1 MKSIHLVCALS
12 LFAAVVS
19 EGCRQASTDTQT
31 AATNSQAATST
42 PSTSASPSAPSTN
55 DVAVITTTEGTM
67 VIAFWPGEAPNTVAN
82 FEKLA
87 KQGFYDG
94 TAFHRIIKGFMVQGG
109 DPLTKDASAEGSWGT
124 GGPGYNINAEFNDH
138 SHQYG
143 VISMARGGDPNSA
156 GSQFFICDGNA
167 SFLDH
172 QYTAFGH
179 LIKGNDVLDKIA
191 NTPVGSNGQGENSKP
206 AQREG
211 VISIKI
217 VPADSVK

>member
-1 MKSIHLVCALS
+1 MKSIHLICALA
-12 LFAAVVS
+12 LLVGTRAFADDTNSTAAA
-19 EGCRQASTDTQT
+19 AST
-31 AATNSQAATST
+31 N
-42 PSTSASPSAPSTN
+42 SASE
-55 DVAVITTTEGTM
+55 DVAVIKTTDGTM
-67 VIAFWPGEAPNTVAN
+67 VVAFWPKEAPNTVAN

-94 TAFHRIIKGFMVQGG
+94 TCFHRIMKGFMIQGG
-109 DPLTKDASAEGSWGT
+109 DPLTKDASKEDMWGT
-124 GGPGYNINAEFNDH
+124 GGPGYNVNAEFNDH

-143 VISMARGGDPNSA
+143 VLSMARSSDPNSA

-179 LIKGNDVLDKIA
+179 VIKGGDVLDKIA
-191 NTPVGSNGQGENSKP
+191 NTPVGPSASGENSKP
-206 AQREG
+206 LERVD

-217 VPADSVK
+217 VPLDSVK